1 MIRAW
6 WTQLALREQRT
17 VAAGAIAVALML
29 GWALFWHPLS
39 VKRAE
44 LRETVDTQRRDLAYV
59 RVAAAEVER
68 LRTAGTHSRADRQG
82 RSLLALADATAR
94 AGGLEGALRRVEPVG
109 ATSVRVS
116 FEFASFDAL
125 IGWIETL
132 TRDYGIEAT
141 DFSADRADGVGLVN
155 ARVTLQD
162 AP

>member
-1 MIRAW
+1 MRAW
-6 WTQLALREQRT
+6 WNGLALREQRI
-17 VAAGAIAVALML
+17 VAFGALAAVLLL
-29 GWALFWHPLS
+29 GWALVWHPLA

-44 LRETVDTQRRDLAYV
+44 LRDAVESERRDLAFV

-68 LRTAGTHSRADRQG
+68 VRATGERSRPDRQG

-94 AGGLEGALRRVEPVG
+94 GAGLEGALKRVEPVG

-116 FEFASFDAL
+116 FEFAGFDAL
-125 IGWIETL
+125 IAWIESL
-132 TRDYGIEAT
+132 SRDYGIETT

>member
-6 WTQLALREQRT
+6 WTNLAPREQSA
-17 VAAGAIAVALML
+17 VAAGAIVVALML
-29 GWALFWHPLS
+29 GWALVWHPLAT
-39 VKRAE
+39 KRNE
-44 LRETVDTQRRDLAYV
+44 LRETVDAQRRDLAYV

-68 LRTAGTHSRADRQG
+68 LRAAGTHSRADRQG

-94 AGGLEGALRRVEPVG
+94 AGGLEAALRRVEPVG

-116 FEFASFDAL
+116 FEFARFDAL
-125 IGWIETL
+125 IDWIESL

>member
-6 WTQLALREQRT
+6 WNTLSPRDQRT
-17 VAAGAIAVALML
+17 VAIGGVLVAAML
-29 GWALFWHPLS
+29 GWALIWHPLS
-39 VKRAE
+39 LKRAE
-44 LRETVDTQRRDLAYV
+44 LRETVDAQRRDLAYV
-59 RVAAAEVER
+59 RVATAEVER
-68 LRTAGTHSRADRQG
+68 LRAAGKHSRGDRQG
-82 RSLLALADATAR
+82 RSLLALADASAR

-109 ATSVRVS
+109 ASSVRVS

-125 IGWIETL
+125 IGWIEGL

-141 DFSADRADGVGLVN
+141 DFSSDRADGVGLVN

>member
-6 WTQLALREQRT
+6 WTGLAPREQRV
-17 VAAGAIAVALML
+17 VAIGAVVVALML
-29 GWALFWHPLS
+29 GWALVWHPLAA
-39 VKRAE
+39 KRAE
-44 LRETVDTQRRDLAYV
+44 LREAVDAQRRDLAYV

-68 LRTAGTHSRADRQG
+68 LRAAGTRSRADRQG

-94 AGGLEGALRRVEPVG
+94 SHGLESALRRVEPVG
-109 ATSVRVS
+109 TASVRVS
-116 FEFASFDAL
+116 FELASFDAL
-125 IGWIETL
+125 IDWIEGL
-132 TRDYGIEAT
+132 TRDYGIVAT

>member
-1 MIRAW
+1 MRTW
-6 WTQLALREQRT
+6 WSALAEREQRL
-17 VAAGAIAVALML
+17 VAAGAIFVALML
-29 GWALFWHPLS
+29 GWAFVWHPLV

-44 LRETVDTQRRDLAYV
+44 LREAVDAQLRDLAYV
-59 RVAAAEVER
+59 RVAAADTEH
-68 LRTAGTHSRADRQG
+68 LRATGKQARRDRQG

-94 AGGLEGALRRVEPVG
+94 ASGLEGALKRVEPVG

-116 FEFASFDAL
+116 FEVARFDAL
-125 IGWIETL
+125 IGWIEGL
-132 TRDYGIEAT
+132 THDYGIEAT

>member
-6 WTQLALREQRT
+6 WNALSPRDQRT
-17 VAAGAIAVALML
+17 VAVGGGVVAAML
-29 GWALFWHPLS
+29 GWALIWHPLAL
-39 VKRAE
+39 KRVE
-44 LRETVDTQRRDLAYV
+44 LREAVDAQSRDLAYL
-59 RVAAAEVER
+59 RFATAEVER
-68 LRTAGTHSRADRQG
+68 LRAAGKHSRGDRQG
-82 RSLLALADATAR
+82 RSLLALADASAR

-109 ATSVRVS
+109 ASSVRVS

-125 IGWIETL
+125 IGWIEGL

-141 DFSADRADGVGLVN
+141 DFSSDRADGVGLVN

>member
-6 WTQLALREQRT
+6 WTRLALQEQRT
-17 VAAGAIAVALML
+17 VAVGAIAVVLML
-29 GWALFWHPLS
+29 GWALLWHPLS
-39 VKRAE
+39 VKRTE
-44 LRETVDTQRRDLAYV
+44 LRDTVDTQRRDLAYV

-68 LRTAGTHSRADRQG
+68 LRTAGTHRADRQG

-94 AGGLEGALRRVEPVG
+94 GAGLEGALRRVEPVG
-109 ATSVRVS
+109 STSVRVS
-116 FEFASFDAL
+116 FEFASFDAV
-125 IGWIETL
+125 IGWIEGL